1 MIAYRV
7 SRIAGRSAPLWRAC
21 RAGMRVTMLKNCS
34 SSTAIVGPLGLVL
47 ITGLSVACSASSEE
61 SSEIAR
67 GNDGSGGQPTAVSA
81 VTSGSGMGSSGD
93 PVIVTTSSG
102 AMSTTGATPGD
113 TCATA
118 SADAALVKEPV
129 DIIMVVDNSGSMD
142 NELESVENNINQNFG
157 AILTASDI
165 DYRLIAL
172 SRHRDDDNTSLCI
185 TQPLSTLASCPAESP
200 GISERFFHYST
211 KVESDDSFDLLLDT
225 YEAPFDQPCLSMC
238 DNGETEEEDNED
250 KYENAPNGWS
260 QWLREGAKK
269 VFLEITDANEDMP
282 VATFLSELTAM
293 GPQHF
298 GTSDSPTFIFHS
310 ITGVAEKATAT
321 EPYVATEGIVVET
334 CTGNGGDVTNA
345 GETYQELSVLTN
357 GLRLPV
363 CQFQAYDAVFRAI
376 AEDVIVKTD
385 IACDFAIPEAPTGA
399 GDIDL
404 DNVAVNYVKG
414 DGSGEVKFRQAAEPA
429 ECEPEAFYIQDNRI
443 VLCAEA
449 CDTIR
454 ADPFSMV
461 DVLFTCESQ
470 IIIK

>member
-1 MIAYRV
+1 MV
-7 SRIAGRSAPLWRAC
+7 KS
-21 RAGMRVTMLKNCS
+21 CS
-34 SSTAIVGPLGLVL
+34 SPIANVGLGVVL
-47 ITGLSVACSASSEE
+47 TLGASVACSASSEE
-61 SSEIAR
+61 PSDIAR
-67 GNDGSGGQPTAVSA
+67 GHDGSGGQPTAVSA
-81 VTSGSGMGSSGD
+81 ITAGSGMGSTGG

-102 AMSTTGATPGD
+102 ATGTSGTTPNGACAST
-113 TCATA
+113 

-129 DIIMVVDNSGSMD
+129 DIILVVDNSGSMD
-142 NELESVENNINQNFG
+142 NELESVEANINQNFG
-157 AILTASDI
+157 TILSASDI
-165 DYRLIAL
+165 DYRLIVL
-172 SRHRDDDNTSLCI
+172 SRHRNDDNTSLCI
-185 TQPLSTLASCPAESP
+185 TEPLSTLASCPADAP
-200 GISERFFHYST
+200 GVSDRFFHYST

-238 DNGETEEEDNED
+238 DNGETEEDDNED
-250 KYENAPNGWS
+250 KYDNAPDGWS
-260 QWLREGAKK
+260 QWLREDAKK

-282 VATFLSELTAM
+282 VATFISELTAM
-293 GPQHF
+293 GPEHF
-298 GTSDSPTFIFHS
+298 GTPDSPSFIFHS

-321 EPYVATEGIVVET
+321 DPYLPSEPLVVET

-345 GETYQELSVLTN
+345 GETYQELSILTG

-376 AEDVIVKTD
+376 AEDVIVKTE
-385 IACDFAIPEAPTGA
+385 IACDFAIPEAPAGA

-414 DGSGEVKFRQAAEPA
+414 DGSGQIKFGQAAAPA
-429 ECEPEAFYIQDNRI
+429 ECQPEAFYIEGNRI

-449 CDTIR
+449 CDTVR

>member
-1 MIAYRV
+1 MVQSWSSPIATIGP
-7 SRIAGRSAPLWRAC
+7 SRLCLIFCLGSAF
-21 RAGMRVTMLKNCS
+21 
-34 SSTAIVGPLGLVL
+34 
-47 ITGLSVACSASSEE
+47 ACSASSDAP
-61 SSEIAR
+61 SDITR

-81 VTSGSGMGSSGD
+81 ASTGTGTTSTDGTI
-93 PVIVTTSSG
+93 IVTTSG
-102 AMSTTGATPGD
+102 QAAATTATSPND
-113 TCATA
+113 ACAIA
-118 SADAALVKEPV
+118 SADATLVKEPV
-129 DIIMVVDNSGSMD
+129 DIIMVVDNSGSMQ

-157 AILTASDI
+157 AILSASDI

-172 SRHRDDDNTSLCI
+172 SRHRHDDNTSLCI
-185 TQPLSTLASCPAESP
+185 TEPLSTLPSCPADAP
-200 GISERFFHYST
+200 GISDRFFHYST

-225 YEAPFDQPCLSMC
+225 YEAPFRQPCLSTC

-250 KYENAPNGWS
+250 KYDNAPDGWS

-282 VATFLSELTAM
+282 VATFVSELTAM
-293 GPQHF
+293 GPEHF
-298 GTSDSPTFIFHS
+298 GTTENPSFVFHS
-310 ITGVAEKATAT
+310 ITGVAEKANAT
-321 EPYVATEGIVVET
+321 EPYLASEPLVVET

-345 GETYQELSVLTN
+345 GETYQELSVLTG

-376 AEDVIVKTD
+376 AEDVIVKSE
-385 IACDFAIPEAPTGA
+385 IACDFAIPEAPAGA
-399 GDIDL
+399 GSLDL

-414 DGSGEVKFRQAAEPA
+414 DGSGEVKFGQAAAPA
-429 ECEPEAFYIQDNRI
+429 ECQPDAFYIQDDRI

-449 CDTIR
+449 CDTVR

>member
-1 MIAYRV
+1 MIGPGGNEHSPGALGPRD
-7 SRIAGRSAPLWRAC
+7 RA
-21 RAGMRVTMLKNCS
+21 RKLHEVEMATKCS
-34 SSTAIVGPLGLVL
+34 GTPAALTGANAILAMSLV
-47 ITGLSVACSASSEE
+47 VACSASSEQPA
-61 SSEIAR
+61 EIDR
-67 GNDGSGGQPTAVSA
+67 GNDSGAGGQSNAVSA
-81 VTSGSGMGSSGD
+81 VTTGTSPSGTDGIVNIDGSSD
-93 PVIVTTSSG
+93 SSSSTTS
-102 AMSTTGATPGD
+102 GD
-113 TCATA
+113 ACAVD

-129 DIIMVVDNSGSMD
+129 DIIMVVDNSGSMR

-157 AILTASDI
+157 AILTESDI

-172 SRHRDDDNTSLCI
+172 SRHRDDDNTSLCV
-185 TQPLSTLASCPAESP
+185 TQPLSSNASCPAEAP

-225 YEAPFDQPCLSMC
+225 YEAPFDQPCLSTC
-238 DNGETEEEDNED
+238 DNGDTEEEDNED
-250 KYENAPNGWS
+250 KFDNAPDGWS

-298 GTSDSPTFIFHS
+298 GSSDAPTFIFHS

-321 EPYVATEGIVVET
+321 DPYQATEPVVVET

-345 GETYQELSVLTN
+345 GETYQELSILTG

-385 IACDFAIPEAPTGA
+385 IACDFAIPEAPAGA

-404 DNVAVNYVKG
+404 NNVAVNYVPG
-414 DGSGEVKFRQAAEPA
+414 DGSGEVKFGQAAVPG
-429 ECEPEAFYIQDNRI
+429 ECQADAFYIDGDRI

-449 CDTIR
+449 CNTIR
-454 ADPFSMV
+454 ADPFSSV